1 MSMKASVTDL
11 RESLLATTR
20 KLAAIGLNRGSS
32 GNVSVRHGDGL
43 LITPSGL
50 PSEQLQADDMVSM
63 GLDGRV
69 YGTGKPSSEW
79 RFHVDILSARPEVH
93 AVVHTHSTYA
103 TTLACMR
110 LPIPALH
117 YMIALAGGDDIR
129 CADYALFGSQA
140 LSDTVLLALQ
150 DRKACLLANHGVIA
164 LGETLDQA
172 VAIAVEVEHLAEL
185 YVRCLQLGKPCLLD
199 TSQMQA
205 VHEKFAGYG
214 QWRNALPSAADADA
228 DSKRNATIQDA
239 PI

>member
-1 MSMKASVTDL
+1 MNTLVSGL
-11 RESLLATTR
+11 RESLLATAS

-32 GNVSVRHGDGL
+32 GNVSVRCADGL

-50 PSEQLQADDMVSM
+50 PTEQLEADDMVSM

-69 YGTGKPSSEW
+69 HGPGKPSSEW

-110 LPIPALH
+110 LPIPSMH
-117 YMIALAGGDDIR
+117 YMIALAGGNDIR

-140 LSDTVLLALQ
+140 LSDAVLLALQ

-185 YVRCLQLGKPCLLD
+185 YVRCLQLGQPSLLD
-199 TSQMQA
+199 SSQMQA

-214 QWRNALPSAADADA
+214 QWRNAQLSPAG
-228 DSKRNATIQDA
+228 Q
-239 PI
+239 

>member
-1 MSMKASVTDL
+1 MSMNTSESGL
-11 RESLLATTR
+11 RASLLATTH
-20 KLAAIGLNRGSS
+20 KLASIGLNRGSS
-32 GNVSVRHGDGL
+32 GNVSVRTADGL

-50 PSEQLQADDMVSM
+50 PTEQLEADDMVSM
-63 GLDGRV
+63 GLDGHV
-69 YGTGKPSSEW
+69 YGVGKPSSEW

-110 LPIPALH
+110 LPIPSLH

-140 LSDTVLLALQ
+140 LSDAVLLALQ

-172 VAIAVEVEHLAEL
+172 AAIAHEVEHLAEL
-185 YVRCLQLGKPCLLD
+185 YVRCLQLGHPSLLD
-199 TSQMQA
+199 ASQMQA

-214 QWRNALPSAADADA
+214 QWRNAQLSA
-228 DSKRNATIQDA
+228 SGH
-239 PI
+239 